1 MQRKRLMRKMVE
13 TAGETALS
21 KRRGWDGIRK
31 EKDRL
36 REERRVT
43 HGDKQDG
50 RHVGLG
56 LTSTSKCSQNIST
69 PTSKVT
75 DQNNTPNQTH
85 LCCFSSPCP
94 PSARKTH
101 LVVYEGVLLLS
112 TAQPSLASSL
122 QNGRACFPGCMK
134 FLGRRQGGMII
145 MESFFRSL
153 LCRDSLSFSWKHHP
167 PHNPL
172 FTFVISHFTK
182 DTQIYPF

>member
-1 MQRKRLMRKMVE
+1 MYSFSSLLVSRVGVLWRACLSSNVYLMGGMQRKRLMRKMVE

-31 EKDRL
+31 EKDCL

-94 PSARKTH
+94 PSARNTSGR
-101 LVVYEGVLLLS
+101 LWRCFVIIYSTAIIGQQSSEWEGVFPWVYE
-112 TAQPSLASSL
+112 
-122 QNGRACFPGCMK
+122 
-134 FLGRRQGGMII
+134 I
-145 MESFFRSL
+145 FR
-153 LCRDSLSFSWKHHP
+153 
-167 PHNPL
+167 
-172 FTFVISHFTK
+172 
-182 DTQIYPF
+182 